1 MTTTDMDN
9 EDCPADRSVY
19 RVEFMEDGSVRVF
32 CFDPQQVNPKL
43 ETCKKAEA
51 LPEWMQKH
59 LAVLLIMEY
68 DPPTKIIKGIGR
80 RIEKNVFWVFK
91 PDDEENDDGN
101 DT

>member
-1 MTTTDMDN
+1 MSTTDMD
-9 EDCPADRSVY
+9 DDDYPADCSIY
-19 RVEFMEDGSVRVF
+19 RVEFMDGGEVEVL
-32 CFDPQQVNPKL
+32 CFVPMFGD
-43 ETCKKAEA
+43 TTITACKKAGD

-68 DPPTKIIKGIGR
+68 APPTKIIKSIGR
-80 RIEKNVFWVFK
+80 RIEENVFWVFK